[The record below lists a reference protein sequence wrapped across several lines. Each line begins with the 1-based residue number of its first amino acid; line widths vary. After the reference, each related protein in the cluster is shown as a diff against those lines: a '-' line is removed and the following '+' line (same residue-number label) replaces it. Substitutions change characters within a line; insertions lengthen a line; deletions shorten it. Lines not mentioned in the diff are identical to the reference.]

1 MNTVFVL
8 SSTKKPLMPCRPA
21 RARRLL
27 QAGRAAVYRAQPF
40 TIILLDRAD
49 GDVQP
54 VEFKVDPGSKTTGIA
69 LVGDFPKQGAI
80 VLWAAELEHRG
91 EAVRQGLADRA
102 SIRRGRRARH
112 TRYRAPRFDNRP
124 RPAGWLPPSLRSRV
138 DNVRTWYDRLIARA
152 PIVSAA
158 IETVRFDMQLM
169 QNPSIEGVGYQQGTL
184 AGFEV
189 RQYVMTR
196 DAHACVYCG
205 ANGVPLEIE
214 HVVPRAR
221 GGSNRPSNLVAACV
235 PCNQRKGA
243 QSVEAFLA
251 DKPAVLAKVKARLKS
266 PLKDAA
272 AVNATRY
279 AIGAALKAVGL
290 PVAFWSGGRT
300 KWNRTNQNYPKAH
313 WIDAACVGESGAAV
327 HLDPSASALA
337 IKATG
342 RGQRQ
347 VVRSDKFGFPRGGA
361 GRIKRVEGF
370 QTGDLV
376 TLNQPRGKYAGVH
389 TGRLAGIRATGQLD
403 IKTREG
409 AKITAPWNRFTL
421 VQRGDGYAY
430 GQAARISTAT
440 TDGDG
445 PATLRPRAPA
455 ALRNCGL
462 GVA

>member
-27 QAGRAAVYRAQPF
+27 QAGRAAVYRTQPF
-40 TIILLDRAD
+40 TIILLDRDD

-54 VEFKVDPGSKTTGIA
+54 VAFNVDPGSKTTGLA
-69 LVGDFPKQGAI
+69 LVGEFPQQGRVA
-80 VLWAAELEHRG
+80 LWAANLEHRG
-91 EAVRQGLADRA
+91 EAVRQRLTDRRV
-102 SIRRGRRARH
+102 IRCGRRGRK
-112 TRYRAPRFDNRP
+112 TRYRAPRFDNRT

-138 DNVRTWYDRLIARA
+138 DNVRTWYDRLLSRA
-152 PIVSAA
+152 PITSAA
-158 IETVRFDMQLM
+158 VELVRFDMQLM
-169 QNPSIEGVGYQQGTL
+169 QDPSIEGVGYQQGTL
-184 AGFEV
+184 AGVEV
-189 RQYVMTR
+189 RQYVLTR
-196 DAHACVYCG
+196 DGHQCAYC
-205 ANGVPLEIE
+205 AAKGVPLEIE

-243 QSVEAFLA
+243 QSVEVFLA
-251 DKPAVLAKVKARLKS
+251 DRPAVLAKVKARLKA

-279 AIGAALKAVGL
+279 AIGDALKEVGL
-290 PVAFWSGGRT
+290 PVSFWSGGRT
-300 KWNRTNQNYPKAH
+300 KFNRTNQDYPKDH
-313 WIDAACVGESGAAV
+313 WIDAACVGEDGAHV
-327 HLDPSASALA
+327 NLDPQASALT
-337 IKATG
+337 ITATG

-347 VVRSDKFGFPRGGA
+347 VVTSDRFGFPRGGA
-361 GRIKRVEGF
+361 GRVKRVQGF

-376 TLNQPRGKYAGVH
+376 TLDQPRGKYAGAH
-389 TGRLAGIRATGQLD
+389 TGRLTGIRATGKLD

-409 AKITAPWNRFTL
+409 ANISAPWSRFTL

-440 TDGDG
+440 T
-445 PATLRPRAPA
+445 
-455 ALRNCGL
+455 N
-462 GVA
+462 